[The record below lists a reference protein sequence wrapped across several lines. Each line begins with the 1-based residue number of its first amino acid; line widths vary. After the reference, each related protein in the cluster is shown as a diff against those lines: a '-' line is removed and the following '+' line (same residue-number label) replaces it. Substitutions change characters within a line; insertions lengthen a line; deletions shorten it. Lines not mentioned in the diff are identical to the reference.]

1 MPIVWND
8 SLSTGIITI
17 DNQHKELFK
26 RINELLDSSGK
37 TKETINEVARFLQSY
52 IINHFATEEHYMN
65 RTKYPDYPAHKSAH
79 DRYREEFNQLKEKI
93 EKEGVGLSVSV
104 QMNHLLIDWWLNHI
118 NKVDKKMADFIKDK
132 I

>member
-1 MPIVWND
+1 MNEFNERLIY
-8 SLSTGIITI
+8 TTI
-17 DNQHKELFK
+17 RNLNRNPDLVIE
-26 RINELLDSSGK
+26 
-37 TKETINEVARFLQSY
+37 ETINEVARFLQSY
-52 IINHFATEEHYMN
+52 IINHFATEENYMN

-79 DRYREEFNQLKEKI
+79 DRYRVEFNQLKEKI